1 MKKLIYVLLSTL
13 CFPVFAD
20 YKETSNLQISQIS
33 AWGSSGDILIQT
45 NPKHSIDSLGCTSNY
60 WLKLR
65 KIDDG
70 YQAMLSMLMA
80 AQIAKT
86 SVLVR
91 AIDDSGTDFCRL
103 ERVISYQ

>member
-33 AWGSSGDILIQT
+33 AWGSSGELLIQT
-45 NPKHSIDSLGCTSNY
+45 NPKHSIEGLGCTSNY

-65 KIDDG
+65 KTDDG
-70 YQAMLSMLMA
+70 YQAMLSMLMT

-91 AIDDSGTDFCRL
+91 AIDDVGTDFCRL
-103 ERVISYQ
+103 DRVISYQ